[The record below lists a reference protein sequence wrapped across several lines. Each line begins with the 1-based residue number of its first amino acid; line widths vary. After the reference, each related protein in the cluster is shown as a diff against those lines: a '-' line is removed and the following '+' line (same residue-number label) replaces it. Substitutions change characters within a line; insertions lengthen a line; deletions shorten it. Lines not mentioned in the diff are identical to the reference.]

1 MPHRTVELSEAE
13 NRFIEERVS
22 SGRYHDAD
30 EVVRAGLRLLD
41 RQEREEA
48 GKIERLRELLRE
60 GEDAYERGDY
70 VEVGS
75 DAELDALMDR
85 IGAQTGPRRHGD

>member
-1 MPHRTVELSEAE
+1 MLHRTVELTEAE
-13 NRFIEERVS
+13 NRFVEERVS

-30 EVVRAGLRLLD
+30 EVVRAGPRLLD
-41 RQEREEA
+41 RLEREEA
-48 GKIERLRELLRE
+48 RKIERFRELLRE

-75 DAELDALMDR
+75 DAELDELMDR
-85 IGAQTGPRRHGD
+85 IGAQTGPRRNGN